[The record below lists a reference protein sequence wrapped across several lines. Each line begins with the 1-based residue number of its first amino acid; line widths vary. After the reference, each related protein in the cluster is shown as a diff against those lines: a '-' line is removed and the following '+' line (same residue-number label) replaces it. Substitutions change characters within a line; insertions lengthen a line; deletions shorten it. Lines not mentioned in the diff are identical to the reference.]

1 MSDRIRTHSRSEI
14 FLAVFFGLVLC
25 SLLIEQSLSL
35 YTAPRPDAVRWY
47 GDETWQMRQF
57 QTQMREGILRNPD
70 APGSSIFHNNGILP
84 NSLWID
90 AALYGTP
97 ELLFFPTFSPVAIGR
112 SVTLFIALT
121 LLAYAYWMQRKR
133 GVAPWM
139 AICVCILLVASRAF
153 FFASHSARYDL
164 FIAFGALLSIDFLSH
179 IFRSIQNG
187 RPIARGEKILLAAFP
202 ALCLAW
208 NIHLT
213 RIELLPYLTL
223 LIVIVVKNY
232 RKALSLLAANA
243 VVIILLLIPAIILVS
258 PWSLFNAG
266 TGHSM
271 LGETF
276 GNNPVLR
283 IFSPSILR
291 SAMMERF
298 SGLQAE
304 APIAF
309 DCSLVFI
316 IFGIISLFF
325 RNRDAKQS
333 EFSVLLFLALSFFS
347 WALTLRYV
355 PYYSIHLLPAIVI
368 CSSIIVWNGY
378 KKIGN
383 NIARRF
389 ISVLFA
395 TIILFAVYESFEDAV
410 IASSRGEIIAI
421 STQKAVSVATSLMQT
436 KGDIRVPTVL
446 VGLQLQDNV
455 LPIKG
460 IHAIN
465 SLYREYPDSII
476 TLAQFLKSK
485 HVDYILDAP
494 SAQVFA
500 ELAVGMPVDSLLKSS
515 PKFFGH
521 FSDWKFDYFQN
532 DPLREDTLVL
542 YALPTRVTKPSQ

>member
-1 MSDRIRTHSRSEI
+1 MSDRIRARSRSEI
-14 FLAVFFGLVLC
+14 ILAVFFGLVLC
-25 SLLIEQSLSL
+25 SLLIEQPLSL

-57 QTQMREGILRNPD
+57 QTQMREGILHNPD

-90 AALYGTP
+90 AALYGVP
-97 ELLFFPTFSPVAIGR
+97 ELIIFPTFSPVTIGR
-112 SVTLFIALT
+112 SVTFLIAVS
-121 LLAYAYWMQRKR
+121 LLAYAYWMQRKK
-133 GVAPWM
+133 GVAPWI
-139 AICVCILLVASRAF
+139 ALCACILLVASRAF

-179 IFRSIQNG
+179 IFRSFQNG
-187 RPIARGEKILLAAFP
+187 EPIARREKILLAAFP

-213 RIELLPYLTL
+213 RIELLPYLAL
-223 LIVIVVKNY
+223 LIVFAVKNY
-232 RKALSLLAANA
+232 RKALLLLAANA
-243 VVIILLLIPAIILVS
+243 AVIILLLIPALILVS

-276 GNNPVLR
+276 GNNPVMR
-283 IFSPSILR
+283 VFSPSILR

-298 SGLQAE
+298 SGLQSE
-304 APIAF
+304 APVAL

-316 IFGIISLFF
+316 VFGIISLFF
-325 RNRDAKQS
+325 RNQDDKRS
-333 EFSVLLFLALSFFS
+333 EFILLLFLFLSFFS

-355 PYYSIHLLPAIVI
+355 PYYGIHLLPSIVI
-368 CSSIIVWNGY
+368 CSSIIAWMAY
-378 KKIGN
+378 KKIAS
-383 NIARRF
+383 NILRRF
-389 ISVLFA
+389 LSLLFVFIVLFA
-395 TIILFAVYESFEDAV
+395 AYRSFGDAV
-410 IASSRGEIIAI
+410 IANSRGKIIAA
-421 STQKAVSVATSLMQT
+421 STQKAVSEAMASMQT
-436 KGDIRVPTVL
+436 NGDIQVPTVL

-460 IHAIN
+460 IRAIN
-465 SLYREYPDSII
+465 SLYQEYPDSRM
-476 TLAQFLKSK
+476 TLDEFLKRE

-500 ELAVGMPVDSLLKSS
+500 ELAGSMSVDTLLKSS

-532 DPLREDTLVL
+532 EPLREDTLVL
-542 YALPTRVTKPSQ
+542 YMLPARVINPSH